1 MIFLLVLIAL
11 AALAAIGVGSSYL
24 RANPAP
30 AGTVGQWFATLQG
43 PRAIGAGLVAAG
55 AIAFVLVLVLRP

>member
-1 MIFLLVLIAL
+1 MIFLLVVVAL
-11 AALAAIGVGSSYL
+11 TALGVIGIGTSYL

-30 AGTVGQWFATLQG
+30 AGSIGQWFATLQG

-55 AIAFVLVLVLRP
+55 AIVFLLVLALRP